1 MLLSSA
7 GDRGKNM
14 YRNEMH
20 VEFLSIS
27 QNESLARMVVAAFIT
42 QLNPTIEELTDIRTA
57 VSEAVTNIIIHGY
70 GNSNGTVYMDCEIE
84 DQLLTVA
91 IRDEGKGIEN
101 IELARQPFY
110 TSMPTMDRSGMG
122 FAVMEAFMDS
132 VEVTSDLGVGTT
144 VTMKKTIGSV
154 VMGDE

>member
-57 VSEAVTNIIIHGY
+57 VSEAVTNSIIHGY

-110 TSMPTMDRSGMG
+110 TSMPT
-122 FAVMEAFMDS
+122 
-132 VEVTSDLGVGTT
+132 
-144 VTMKKTIGSV
+144 IGL
-154 VMGDE
+154 EWALRLWRPLWTRLK

>member
-1 MLLSSA
+1 
-7 GDRGKNM
+7 M

-42 QLNPTIEELTDIRTA
+42 QLNPTIEELTDIGTA
-57 VSEAVTNIIIHGY
+57 VSESVTNSIIHGY

-84 DQLLTVA
+84 DQLLTAA

-122 FAVMEAFMDS
+122 FAFMEAFMDS
-132 VEVTSDLGVGTT
+132 VEVTSELGVGTT

>member
-42 QLNPTIEELTDIRTA
+42 QLNPTIYAQPSARPLQTA
-57 VSEAVTNIIIHGY
+57 
-70 GNSNGTVYMDCEIE
+70 
-84 DQLLTVA
+84 
-91 IRDEGKGIEN
+91 
-101 IELARQPFY
+101 
-110 TSMPTMDRSGMG
+110 
-122 FAVMEAFMDS
+122 
-132 VEVTSDLGVGTT
+132 
-144 VTMKKTIGSV
+144 
-154 VMGDE
+154 

>member
-1 MLLSSA
+1 
-7 GDRGKNM
+7 
-14 YRNEMH
+14 
-20 VEFLSIS
+20 
-27 QNESLARMVVAAFIT
+27 
-42 QLNPTIEELTDIRTA
+42 
-57 VSEAVTNIIIHGY
+57 
-70 GNSNGTVYMDCEIE
+70 MDCEIE

-132 VEVTSDLGVGTT
+132 VEVTSELGVGTT

>member
-57 VSEAVTNIIIHGY
+57 VSEAVTNSIIHGY

-91 IRDEGKGIEN
+91 ILYIY
-101 IELARQPFY
+101 AHY
-110 TSMPTMDRSGMG
+110 
-122 FAVMEAFMDS
+122 
-132 VEVTSDLGVGTT
+132 
-144 VTMKKTIGSV
+144 GSV
-154 VMGDE
+154 WNGLCGYGGLYGLG